1 MNRFDVVS
9 LRLFLTVLERGSLTA
24 GAEHF
29 GISAPATSRRIA
41 ELEGHVGTA
50 LLDRSAR
57 GVVATPAG
65 QVLRRHAI
73 EVVARMERLAIAME
87 DISRGIDGHVRV
99 WANSSAC
106 TGFLPGVLSEFLQR
120 YPQAKVDLEE
130 SESVDA
136 VRALR
141 SGAAD
146 IAVVGE
152 NTERE
157 RLESFRCFSDELVLV
172 VPRHHRLCGRSSVPF
187 SEALDYDYVGL
198 PRTTSLMRHIS
209 TETERMG
216 RSFRVR
222 VQVRSFDA
230 MCRMVAAGV
239 GLCILPRASAQAHV
253 RSMGLHALR
262 LDDVDTTRILLLVVR
277 STESLIDQGRALV
290 ALMLRPQ
297 NRRRSRLDESRPRGR
312 S

>member
-1 MNRFDVVS
+1 MARSRNAINLNRFDVVS

-41 ELEGHVGTA
+41 ELEGHVRTA

-65 QVLRRHAI
+65 QVLRQHAI
-73 EVVARMERLAIAME
+73 EVVARMEQLAIAME
-87 DISRGIDGHVRV
+87 DVGRGADGHVRV

-106 TGFLPGVLSEFLQR
+106 TGFLPDVLSEFLQR
-120 YPQAKVDLEE
+120 YPQTKVDLEE
-130 SESVDA
+130 AESIDA
-136 VRALR
+136 VKALR

-157 RLESFRCFSDELVLV
+157 GLESFRCFSDELVLV
-172 VPRHHRLCGRSSVPF
+172 MPRHHRLADRPSVPF

-198 PRTTSLMRHIS
+198 PRTTSLMRHIG
-209 TETERMG
+209 TETGRIG

-239 GLCILPRASAQAHV
+239 GLCILPKASAQAHV
-253 RSMGLHALR
+253 RSMHLHAAKLEG
-262 LDDVDTTRILLLVVR
+262 VDTTRVLLVVVR
-277 STESLIDQGRALV
+277 SIESLIGQGQTLLE
-290 ALMLRPQ
+290 LMRKQ
-297 NRRRSRLDESRPRGR
+297 AS
-312 S
+312 

>member
-1 MNRFDVVS
+1 MVS

-41 ELEGHVGTA
+41 ELEGRVGAA

-65 QVLRRHAI
+65 QVLRQHAI
-73 EVVARMERLAIAME
+73 EVVARMQQLAIAME
-87 DISRGIDGHVRV
+87 DVSRGVDGHVRV

-106 TGFLPGVLSEFLQR
+106 TGFLPNVLSEFLQR
-120 YPQAKVDLEE
+120 FPQTNVDLEE
-130 SESVDA
+130 AESVDA
-136 VRALR
+136 IRALR

-157 RLESFRCFSDELVLV
+157 RLESYRCFSDELVLV
-172 VPRHHRLCGRSSVPF
+172 IPRQHRLYGRPSVPF
-187 SEALDYDYVGL
+187 GEALDYDYVGL

-209 TETERMG
+209 TETERIG

-239 GLCILPRASAQAHV
+239 GLCILPKASAQAHV
-253 RSMGLHALR
+253 RSMHLHALK
-262 LDDVDTTRILLLVVR
+262 LEGVDTTRVLLVVVR
-277 STESLIDQGRALV
+277 SIEGLIDQGRTLV
-290 ALMLRPQ
+290 DLMVRQ
-297 NRRRSRLDESRPRGR
+297 GI
-312 S
+312 